1 MLIGQFVGQLMS
13 DQSQVSNYPGHT
25 FRMILSVQYLEIP
38 YMSARVLI
46 EMLTHFNIA
55 TLGCLGRECLV
66 FRKKKIVLFYYVFSF
81 FYLFS
86 DILYCDIEKKNK
98 SSFAKQFTLNHK
110 IFS

>member
-25 FRMILSVQYLEIP
+25 FRKILSVQYLEIP
-38 YMSARVLI
+38 YMSARVPI
-46 EMLTHFNIA
+46 LTLPHLDVWVGNVLYF
-55 TLGCLGRECLV
+55 
-66 FRKKKIVLFYYVFSF
+66 KKKIVLFYYVFSF